1 VPDAIVPDAI
11 VPDAIVPDAR
21 GNGGPEGGVGERN
34 RRAVPSAKIA
44 WLGRESVSWAHTW
57 MLPGNPA
64 SRLAGGIGLVATVM
78 TCRWCSGRLKA
89 NSIG

>member
-21 GNGGPEGGVGERN
+21 GNGGPEGGAGERN

-44 WLGRESVSWAHTW
+44 WLGRESV
-57 MLPGNPA
+57 
-64 SRLAGGIGLVATVM
+64 
-78 TCRWCSGRLKA
+78 
-89 NSIG
+89 